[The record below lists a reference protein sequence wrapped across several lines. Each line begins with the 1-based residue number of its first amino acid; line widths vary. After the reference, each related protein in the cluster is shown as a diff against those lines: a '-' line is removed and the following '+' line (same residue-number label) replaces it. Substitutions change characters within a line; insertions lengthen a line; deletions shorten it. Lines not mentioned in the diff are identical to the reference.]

1 MGPVRLYASYFSLHL
16 KSQMQYKVS
25 FSLTMLGQILT
36 SFSTFLGILFM
47 FSRFNEVEGFTFPE
61 VMLCFAVVLLA
72 FSTAECFARGFDQFP
87 QIIGNGEFD
96 RVLLRPRGIIFQV
109 LAAKIELTRIGR
121 ALQALALFCY
131 AIPASG
137 VNWTA
142 GKILTLVLMI
152 CCGCIVYFA
161 LFLIYASFSFFTL
174 EGLEFM
180 NILTD
185 GTREFGRY
193 PYLIYGR
200 PMLRFLTYIVPLA
213 LVQYYPLLFL
223 LERETGLIYRLSPLL
238 SLGFLVP
245 AFCFWRFALGR
256 YKSTGS

>member
-1 MGPVRLYASYFSLHL
+1 MGPLRLYANYFSIHL
-16 KSQMQYKVS
+16 KTLMQYKVS
-25 FSLTMLGQILT
+25 FSLTMLGQIIT
-36 SFSTFLGILFM
+36 SFSTFLSIWFM
-47 FSRFNEVEGFTFPE
+47 FSRFNEVEGFNFSE

-72 FSTAECFARGFDQFP
+72 FSLSECFALGFDTFP
-87 QIIGNGEFD
+87 QMIGNGEFD
-96 RVLLRPRGIIFQV
+96 RILIRPRGLVFQV
-109 LAAKIELTRIGR
+109 LASKVELTRMGR
-121 ALQALALFCY
+121 ALQAVVVFCY

-142 GKILTLVLMI
+142 GRLLTLVLMI
-152 CCGCIVYFA
+152 VCGCVVYFA

-193 PYLIYGR
+193 PFVVYGK
-200 PMLRFLTYIVPLA
+200 PVLRFLTYVVPVA
-213 LVQYYPLLFL
+213 LIQYYPLLFL
-223 LERETGLIYRLSPLL
+223 LDRETGLFYRFSPLF
-238 SLGFLVP
+238 SLLFLVP
-245 AFCFWRFALGR
+245 AFWFWRFSLRR